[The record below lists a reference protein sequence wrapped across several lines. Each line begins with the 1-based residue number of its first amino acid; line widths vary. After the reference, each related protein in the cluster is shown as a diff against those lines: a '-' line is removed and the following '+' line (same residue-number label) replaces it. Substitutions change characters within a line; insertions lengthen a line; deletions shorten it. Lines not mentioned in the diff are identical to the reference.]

1 MRAFRRWFGSG
12 SATWGAEASRRGIQ
26 DRVGQPLVSGL
37 IAIGVAIA
45 EFVATWNAKANRGW
59 APLRTILTCALVVA
73 ISVVAGV
80 PGIWVGDAVRA
91 R

>member
-1 MRAFRRWFGSG
+1 MAWFWFGY
-12 SATWGAEASRRGIQ
+12 AEASHPGIH
-26 DRVGQPLVSGL
+26 DRIGEVIVSGP

-59 APLRTILTCALVVA
+59 ALLRTILTCALVVA